1 MSTENKGTKVQDQSD
16 LNTISIEEAKKKIA
30 YYKSLLPKPKEQT
43 QRTKDRNSE
52 NKAGRVRLLNFA
64 TVFKDL
70 RANVLLLP
78 NNVKQSH
85 IEGEIA
91 SGIKE
96 VLFSLCSEGLHEK
109 AELNFYTDRLPELL
123 TKPATL
129 YKFLT
134 PTQVK
139 TLENKAWQTCNVVD
153 LIVKGATLTPALWAK
168 L

>member
-1 MSTENKGTKVQDQSD
+1 MSETKTVAQDATQLQTTSV
-16 LNTISIEEAKKKIA
+16 EEAKKKIA

-43 QRTKDRNSE
+43 KRTKDRNSE
-52 NKAGRVRLLNFA
+52 NKAGRVRLLNFP

-91 SGIKE
+91 DGIKA
-96 VLFSLCSEGLHEK
+96 VLFTLCSENLHEK
-109 AELNFYTDRLPELL
+109 AELNFYVDRLPELL

-134 PTQVK
+134 PSQVK
-139 TLENKAWQTCNVVD
+139 TLDGKVWQTCNVVD
-153 LIVKGATLTPALWAK
+153 LIVKGATLTPSLWAK